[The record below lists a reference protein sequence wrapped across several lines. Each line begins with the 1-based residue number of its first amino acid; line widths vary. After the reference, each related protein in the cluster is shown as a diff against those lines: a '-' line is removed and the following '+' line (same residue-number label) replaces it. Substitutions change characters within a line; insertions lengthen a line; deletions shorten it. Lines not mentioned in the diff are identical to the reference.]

1 MWPPPTRLVS
11 AGASRTRV
19 NEEVETGHSSM
30 WGSLKVTDY
39 HVRCS
44 VVSRYAV
51 TTVQSS
57 VWNQLPIIKEAA
69 FEVDL
74 PSSAFISNFTISQTH
89 TSLLRA
95 EDQQANSSLD
105 LDLDMDLDLDLE
117 PGAEAGAGFSTLSHD
132 ISGHC
137 RGPGRG
143 LGVGLPLGRAL
154 CEPGPVLV
162 LSVEDLGLGRGTS
175 NGQVYVAQVK
185 ERAAA
190 RKIYDAAKKQGKTA
204 GLVATKEREIEKFRV
219 AVSVPS
225 GARMSFSLTYE
236 ELLPRRLG
244 RYELSLGL
252 RPGQLVQNLTLDV
265 DITERT
271 GLSFIRVLPLKTTR
285 LLSNTAKGD
294 SDPPPSTR
302 VEQSASCAQ
311 VRFRPTVQQ
320 QSGVSSKGLDA
331 DFIIQY
337 DVNLRDLIG
346 DVQVYD
352 GYFVHYFAP
361 RGLPV
366 VPKDVIFVIDVSGS
380 MIGTKIKQT
389 KQAMSTILGD
399 LREGDHFNIITFSD
413 KVHTWRKG
421 RTVRATRQNVRD
433 AKDFVKRIIAEGW
446 TNINAALL
454 SAAQLV
460 NPPSPG
466 SSNLLSSRRVPL
478 VIFLTDGEA
487 TIGVT
492 AGDTILSN
500 AKKALGSASLFGLAF
515 GDDADFLLLKRLAL
529 DNRGVARMVYE
540 DADAALQLKGF
551 YDEVAS
557 PLLSDIQ
564 LTYLDDQA
572 FDITRSLFPNYF
584 QGSELV
590 VAGRVK
596 GGVKDFKV
604 SMSATDSKQRVRM
617 ENDVLLSQGNVTAG
631 HCSGGVEGI
640 SSFVHRLWAYFTIKE
655 LLLAKLNS
663 TDPATQRLL
672 TEKATNLS
680 LKYNF
685 VTPVTSLVVVKPD
698 ADEAA
703 PPPTTVKPTTAATT
717 TTTTATT
724 TASSRT
730 PAAGAAKKP
739 GTPAHPRPNRTRP
752 LPPQPPPNT
761 PQSKKGSAPPSRKT
775 TTTTPSS
782 VKTAP
787 APLSGKKPPAS
798 HNDSRTVSPPPAG
811 RVNTSLLSA
820 LKTAAPP
827 APGKPSS
834 PPPSAVKTTPPSL
847 QTSTTAT
854 TPPPS
859 SVRTE
864 PAPLPST
871 VRTAPPPVRVSAPST
886 EPHNS
891 STSAPDVPQPGVTSQ
906 QQLPPLS
913 SLTPAADDNNT
924 HAGVDTDLTIATLL
938 SATFAPMPGV
948 TDGPRLWEA
957 AGLLDVST
965 SIQIQRKDIDLVKD
979 YDATYDYDYD
989 LSYEAWDDTADTD
1002 SFVLGGEE
1010 DCPLVECL
1018 VLLEPPSS
1026 LGTVRVFSSSV
1037 DGDPHFVV
1045 QLPKLH
1051 QNLCFTVDGRAND
1064 VLRLLEDPDR
1074 GIIVDGQLVGAPS
1087 KHGAE
1092 DRSRTYFNRLT
1103 ISTPTG
1109 GSGSIM
1115 ITISLDAVVVEGEG
1129 RDILPISQQ
1138 GSVMRQGV
1146 TVTVDNH
1153 RSCWVELA
1161 KDLRFLVLFHHYK
1174 HPSYLQMA
1182 HLGFYITDGR
1192 GLSPSTQGL
1201 LGQFQHT
1208 DMSVTAVKDHAH
1220 RAAREGGLSR
1230 GILRWGSEHMS
1241 VTLQDKT
1248 LKDTVRKRHMGK
1260 CWVVPKAEVQRLL
1273 GHPYQSY
1280 VVERETRV
1288 AWLQVERVEQRQ
1300 IRDDSEETD
1309 EAANGGIMRNE
1320 CDEGPMND
1328 SFVPPSPPFE
1338 LDSSS

>member
-1 MWPPPTRLVS
+1 MTMDMMNFKIQCILVFFTFYVQDGLSREYEAKLGANILLQRARRQSKPTKPV
-11 AGASRTRV
+11 
-19 NEEVETGHSSM
+19 
-30 WGSLKVTDY
+30 LKVTDY

-51 TTVQSS
+51 TTIQSS
-57 VWNQLPIIKEAA
+57 VWNQLPITKEAA

-74 PSSAFISNFTISQTH
+74 PSSAFISNFTI
-89 TSLLRA
+89 
-95 EDQQANSSLD
+95 
-105 LDLDMDLDLDLE
+105 
-117 PGAEAGAGFSTLSHD
+117 
-132 ISGHC
+132 
-137 RGPGRG
+137 
-143 LGVGLPLGRAL
+143 
-154 CEPGPVLV
+154 
-162 LSVEDLGLGRGTS
+162 TS
-175 NGQVYVAQVK
+175 NGKVYVAQVK

-225 GARMSFSLTYE
+225 GARMSFSLSYE

-252 RPGQLVQNLTLDV
+252 RPGQLVHNLTLDV
-265 DITERT
+265 TIMERT
-271 GLSFIRVLPLKTTR
+271 GLSFIKAFPLKTSR
-285 LLSNTAKGD
+285 LLSNTAQGD
-294 SDPPPSTR
+294 AEAPPSTHVERSTCCAR
-302 VEQSASCAQ
+302 VRYS
-311 VRFRPTVQQ
+311 PTLQQ
-320 QSGVSSKGLDA
+320 QNSISPKGLNA

-337 DVNLRDLIG
+337 DVDLRDLMG
-346 DVQVYD
+346 EVQVYD

-389 KQAMSTILGD
+389 KQAMGTILGD

-413 KVHTWRKG
+413 KVHTWKKG

-433 AKDFVKRIIAEGW
+433 AKEFVKRIIAEGW

-460 NPPSPG
+460 NPSSA
-466 SSNLLSSRRVPL
+466 SSNHLSSRRVPL

-492 AGDTILSN
+492 AGDTILVN

-529 DNRGVARMVYE
+529 DNRGIARMVYE

-564 LTYLDDQA
+564 LSYLDDQA

-596 GGVKDFKV
+596 PGVKDLKV
-604 SMSATDSKQRVRM
+604 LMSATDSKQRVKL
-617 ENDVLLSQGNVTAG
+617 ENDVLISQVKGNGSADLLD
-631 HCSGGVEGI
+631 CSGSLEGI
-640 SSFVHRLWAYFTIKE
+640 SSFVHRLWAYSTIKE
-655 LLLAKLNS
+655 LLLAKLNAS
-663 TDPATQRLL
+663 DPATQRLL

-703 PPPTTVKPTTAATT
+703 QNPTTVKPTTAATI
-717 TTTTATT
+717 TTTATT
-724 TASSRT
+724 TATTKIS
-730 PAAGAAKKP
+730 AAGAAKKP
-739 GTPAHPRPNRTRP
+739 GIPSNSKPNKAKP
-752 LPPQPPPNT
+752 DPPQPPPKQT
-761 PQSKKGSAPPSRKT
+761 KKISTSTVKTVSPSKKT
-775 TTTTPSS
+775 TTTTSPTS

-787 APLSGKKPPAS
+787 APFSGKKPTPSQNESKIAS
-798 HNDSRTVSPPPAG
+798 PLPPSPPPPAAG
-811 RVNTSLLSA
+811 KIPTSVLNA
-820 LKTAAPP
+820 LKTAPPP
-827 APGKPSS
+827 APGKVSTPQ
-834 PPPSAVKTTPPSL
+834 PSALKTTAPSPTTTVLTFTTPPL
-847 QTSTTAT
+847 
-854 TPPPS
+854 S
-859 SVRTE
+859 SVRTD
-864 PAPLPST
+864 PAPLPGKPLTPQPST
-871 VRTAPPPVRVSAPST
+871 ARTPLPPVKVTVPST
-886 EPHNS
+886 EAEKTT
-891 STSAPDVPQPGVTSQ
+891 TSAPDVPERTTALPELLTS
-906 QQLPPLS
+906 P
-913 SLTPAADDNNT
+913 TPAPAPTVDDNNT
-924 HAGVDTDLTIATLL
+924 DLSVATFV

-965 SIQIQRKDIDLVKD
+965 FIQRKDIDLVKD

-989 LSYEAWDDTADTD
+989 LNYDAWDDTPDT
-1002 SFVLGGEE
+1002 G
-1010 DCPLVECL
+1010 
-1018 VLLEPPSS
+1018 S
-1026 LGTVRVFSSSV
+1026 LDGSASRLSTIRIFSSSV

-1064 VLRLLEDPDR
+1064 VLRLLEDPER
-1074 GIIVDGQLVGAPS
+1074 GIIVDGHLMGAPS

-1092 DRSRTYFNRLT
+1092 ERSRTYFDRLT
-1103 ISTPTG
+1103 ISLPTG
-1109 GSGSIM
+1109 GSGDIM
-1115 ITISLDAVVVEGEG
+1115 ITLSLDAIVVEGEG
-1129 RDILPISQQ
+1129 RDMLPINQQ

-1146 TVTVDNH
+1146 TVTMDNH
-1153 RSCWVELA
+1153 RSCWIELA
-1161 KDLRFLVLFHHYK
+1161 KDVRFLVLFHHYK

-1192 GLSPSTQGL
+1192 GLSASTQGL

-1208 DMSVTAVKDHAH
+1208 DMTVTAVKDYLDGGAH
-1220 RAAREGGLSR
+1220 NEAVSAR
-1230 GILRWGSEHMS
+1230 GILRWGSEHMP

-1260 CWVVPKAEVQRLL
+1260 CWVVPKADIERLL
-1273 GHPYQSY
+1273 GHPYESY
-1280 VVERETRV
+1280 VVDHV
-1288 AWLQVERVEQRQ
+1288 
-1300 IRDDSEETD
+1300 
-1309 EAANGGIMRNE
+1309 
-1320 CDEGPMND
+1320 
-1328 SFVPPSPPFE
+1328 
-1338 LDSSS
+1338 

>member
-1 MWPPPTRLVS
+1 MDTMNVTFQCMLLFFTLYVHQGLS
-11 AGASRTRV
+11 EDYEALFGEKILLQRV
-19 NEEVETGHSSM
+19 KRQSKSSKPM
-30 WGSLKVTDY
+30 LKVTEY

-74 PSSAFISNFTISQTH
+74 PSTAFISNFTI
-89 TSLLRA
+89 
-95 EDQQANSSLD
+95 
-105 LDLDMDLDLDLE
+105 
-117 PGAEAGAGFSTLSHD
+117 
-132 ISGHC
+132 
-137 RGPGRG
+137 
-143 LGVGLPLGRAL
+143 
-154 CEPGPVLV
+154 
-162 LSVEDLGLGRGTS
+162 TS
-175 NGQVYVAQVK
+175 NGKVYVAQVK

-225 GARMSFSLTYE
+225 GVRVSFSLTYE

-252 RPGQLVQNLTLDV
+252 RPGQAVPNLTLDV

-271 GLSFIRVLPLKTTR
+271 GISFIKVLPLRMTR

-294 SDPPPSTR
+294 TDAPASTNIEQNACCARVRYSPSL
-302 VEQSASCAQ
+302 
-311 VRFRPTVQQ
+311 QQ
-320 QSGVSSKGLDA
+320 QNSISSKGLDA

-337 DVNLRDLIG
+337 DVDLRDLIG

-380 MIGTKIKQT
+380 MIGTKIMQT
-389 KQAMSTILGD
+389 KQAMTTILAD

-421 RTVRATRQNVRD
+421 RTVRATRQNVRE
-433 AKDFVKRIIAEGW
+433 AKDFVRRIIAEGW

-454 SAAQLV
+454 SAAQLI

-466 SSNLLSSRRVPL
+466 SPNHQSSRRVPL

-500 AKKALGSASLFGLAF
+500 AKQALGAASLFGLAF
-515 GDDADFLLLKRLAL
+515 GDDADFLLLRRLAL

-564 LTYLDDQA
+564 LSYLDDQA
-572 FDITRSLFPNYF
+572 FDVTHSLFPNYF

-596 GGVKDFKV
+596 PGVKDFKV
-604 SMSATDSKQRVRM
+604 SLSATDSKQRVKLD
-617 ENDVLLSQGNVTAG
+617 NDVWISHAEGNDSAVSPN
-631 HCSGGVEGI
+631 CSGVLEGI
-640 SSFVHRLWAYFTIKE
+640 SSFVHRLWAYYTIKE
-655 LLLAKLNS
+655 LLLAKLNT

-672 TEKATNLS
+672 TDKATNLS

-698 ADEAA
+698 ADEVAQT
-703 PPPTTVKPTTAATT
+703 PTTTKATTTATTLTTTTTTT
-717 TTTTATT
+717 TTTTAPTKIL
-724 TASSRT
+724 AN
-730 PAAGAAKKP
+730 AAAKKHSTGP
-739 GTPAHPRPNRTRP
+739 NSRPHKTKP
-752 LPPQPPPNT
+752 SAPQPPPSS
-761 PQSKKGSAPPSRKT
+761 PQMKKSSSPTSTAKTPSRKKPT
-775 TTTTPSS
+775 TSYPSV
-782 VKTAP
+782 VKNAP
-787 APLSGKKPPAS
+787 APLSSKKHIPPQ
-798 HNDSRTVSPPPAG
+798 NDSKSATPPPAG
-811 RVNTSLLSA
+811 KISTSLLNV
-820 LKTAAPP
+820 LKTAPPP
-827 APGKPSS
+827 APGKVSTPQPNTMRTTSTS
-834 PPPSAVKTTPPSL
+834 TFTTTPPL
-847 QTSTTAT
+847 TSTLPGRHL
-854 TPPPS
+854 TPQ
-859 SVRTE
+859 
-864 PAPLPST
+864 PST
-871 VRTAPPPVRVSAPST
+871 VRTALSIESDNTA
-886 EPHNS
+886 
-891 STSAPDVPQPGVTSQ
+891 TSAPDASQPKITTS
-906 QQLPPLS
+906 PSELS
-913 SLTPAADDNNT
+913 SPHSSPSSPPAVEDNNT
-924 HAGVDTDLTIATLL
+924 NAGVDADISIATLV

-989 LSYEAWDDTADTD
+989 LNYDAWDDTADTG
-1002 SFVLGGEE
+1002 SFES
-1010 DCPLVECL
+1010 
-1018 VLLEPPSS
+1018 PSR

-1045 QLPKLH
+1045 HLPKMH
-1051 QNLCFTVDGRAND
+1051 QRLCFTVDGRASD
-1064 VLRLLEDPDR
+1064 VLRLLEDPER
-1074 GIIVDGQLVGAPS
+1074 GIIVDGHLIGAPS
-1087 KHGAE
+1087 KHGVE
-1092 DRSRTYFNRLT
+1092 NRSRTYFDRLT
-1103 ISTPTG
+1103 ISAATG
-1109 GSGSIM
+1109 RSDGIM
-1115 ITISLDAVVVEGEG
+1115 ITISLETVVVEGEG
-1129 RDILPISQQ
+1129 RDTLPINQQ
-1138 GSVMRQGV
+1138 VSLRRQGV

-1153 RSCWVELA
+1153 QSCWIELD
-1161 KDLRFLVLFHHYK
+1161 KHVKFLVQFHYYK

-1182 HLGFYITDGR
+1182 HLGFYITDGL

-1208 DMSVTAVKDHAH
+1208 DMRVKEVKDSVDGGAH
-1220 RAAREGGLSR
+1220 RANMEGVSASGL
-1230 GILRWGSEHMS
+1230 LMWGSEHVP

-1248 LKDTVRKRHMGK
+1248 LKDTVRKRHLGK
-1260 CWVVPKAEVQRLL
+1260 CWVVPKTEVERLL
-1273 GHPYQSY
+1273 GHPYESY
-1280 VVERETRV
+1280 VVDHV
-1288 AWLQVERVEQRQ
+1288 
-1300 IRDDSEETD
+1300 
-1309 EAANGGIMRNE
+1309 
-1320 CDEGPMND
+1320 
-1328 SFVPPSPPFE
+1328 
-1338 LDSSS
+1338 